1 MSPIK
6 FSIDLNGRTVSK
18 RTLFLNH
25 LKTKDKKK
33 YDEAIALEKEYHF
46 RIRKFL
52 AEVNKYKNRQKY
64 SVLPV
69 RKVESKYTS
78 KLYGTY

>member
-6 FSIDLNGRTVSK
+6 FSVNINGRTISK
-18 RTLFLNH
+18 RDLFLNH
-25 LKTKDKKK
+25 LKANDKKK

-46 RIRKFL
+46 RYRKL
-52 AEVNKYKNRQKY
+52 MAEVNKYKNRQKY

-69 RKVESKYTS
+69 SKIDSRYTS
-78 KLYGTY
+78 KLFGRY